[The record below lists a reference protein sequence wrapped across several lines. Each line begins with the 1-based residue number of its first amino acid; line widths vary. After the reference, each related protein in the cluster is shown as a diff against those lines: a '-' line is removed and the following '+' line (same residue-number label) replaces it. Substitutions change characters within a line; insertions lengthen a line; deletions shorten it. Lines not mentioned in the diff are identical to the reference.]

1 MKPGIVVPVPA
12 TLNNGSQMATDSPLD
27 LLDISHLLV
36 FKKTEEEGPD
46 IRGGHP
52 DALFIHATKANK
64 NGKYVMY
71 NVLPIFTNKSVFLPW
86 TRKFQQTEKNYW
98 S

>member
-1 MKPGIVVPVPA
+1 MKPGNEVPQPA

-64 NGKYVMY
+64 NGKYLMY
-71 NVLPIFTNKSVFLPW
+71 NLFLQIS
-86 TRKFQQTEKNYW
+86 RA
-98 S
+98 